1 LKRDNSGYIYLL
13 VTIVLFSTYEV
24 VSKTL
29 VGKVDS
35 FQINFI
41 RFFIGGIILLVFT
54 ALKRDF
60 KISRNDFTL
69 VAMAGIIN
77 VVISMNL
84 LQLSLYVEGAKASVV
99 AVLFSSNPIFVSIF
113 AIFLEKE
120 KLKLYRVVSLVI
132 GVAGIVTVFINKFDI
147 SVFGSLSPLLA
158 LLSAIFYGLYT
169 VLGRKAALRIG
180 SLKMNSYSFIMGSLS
195 LVPVLLLIRRPVLH
209 FATSGLPQ
217 VIYLSFFLTGIAY
230 LSYFKGLSI
239 TGASSGS
246 LVFFIKPVLASL
258 LAIVF
263 LGERATVNLI
273 VGALMIISGIA
284 VNIYWDKIKKIR
296 KIAGF

>member
-1 LKRDNSGYIYLL
+1 MKRDNSGYIYLL